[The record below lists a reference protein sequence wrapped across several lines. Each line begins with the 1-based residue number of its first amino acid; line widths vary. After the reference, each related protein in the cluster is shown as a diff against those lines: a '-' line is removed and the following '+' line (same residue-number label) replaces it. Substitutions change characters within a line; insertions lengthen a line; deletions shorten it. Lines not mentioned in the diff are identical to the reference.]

1 MKKIFKYCYLSLL
14 GLFILFLCFFTYED
28 ITINEVKKV
37 ESEEVSIIEKA
48 DIPKVNE
55 IKTYFVDIKGEVRKP
70 GVYEVEADKR
80 IQDVIKLAGGLTKN
94 ADTSLI
100 NLSKKVYDEM
110 SIKIY
115 SKKEISDAYNLVEPK
130 VVEVIKEVE
139 KIVEKECNCDNNCI
153 KEENLIETTEQ
164 VNSEIKTVEEKTNN
178 KVNINTA
185 TKEELLSISGIGETK
200 AIKIIEYRNNNKFN
214 SIEDIKNVSGIGD
227 SLFEK
232 IKDYITI

>member
-94 ADTSLI
+94 ADTSLT

-110 SIKIY
+110 TIKIY

-185 TKEELLSISGIGETK
+185 TKEELLSVSGIGETK

-227 SLFEK
+227 SLLEK